1 VPPTVAAL
9 VLTSAL
15 LHACWNAL
23 LKRERETELAA
34 VLIMAIATAFA
45 LAAVPLAPAPSFPA
59 PRGIAWSLGA
69 GACESGYV
77 LTLAWGL
84 RRAPLG
90 VVYTISRGGALLA
103 VWPVSLA
110 WLGEALTPRGAA
122 GAAAVLAGLV
132 LVGTARAG
140 RASPRGVGW
149 AVVCAAFIT
158 GYHVCYKLALA
169 SGAEPTAVFAVALGF
184 ALPLNLL
191 VLGRGGPARLAAALR
206 ARPAM
211 LTLCGALC
219 AASFLVFLVALA
231 RGGAGAVLTLRN
243 TSVVF
248 AAVLGWAIGERPGRS
263 QLAGTAAVAAGA
275 VFLGWPG

>member
-9 VLTSAL
+9 VLASAF
-15 LHACWNAL
+15 LHATWNAL
-23 LKRERETELAA
+23 LKRERDPEIAA
-34 VLIMAIATAFA
+34 VAILGIAAA
-45 LAAVPLAPAPSFPA
+45 LAAVAVPLAAAPAFPA
-59 PRGIAWSLGA
+59 ARGVAWSLGA

-84 RRAPLG
+84 RTAPLG
-90 VVYTISRGGALLA
+90 VVYTIARGGALVA
-103 VWPVSLA
+103 VWPVSVV
-110 WLGEALTPRGAA
+110 WLGEEVTPRSAA
-122 GAAAVLAGLV
+122 GAATVIAGLA

-140 RASPRGVGW
+140 RASPRGVAW
-149 AVVCAAFIT
+149 AVLCAAFIA

-169 SGAEPTAVFAVALGF
+169 AGSEPTAVFAVALGL
-184 ALPLNLL
+184 ALPINLL
-191 VLGRGGPARLAAALR
+191 VLGRGAAGRLAAELR
-206 ARPAM
+206 ARPAA
-211 LTLCGALC
+211 LGGAGALC

-248 AAVLGWAIGERPGRS
+248 AAVLGWVIGERPGRS

-275 VFLGWPG
+275 VLLGWPG